1 MEYEHFLK
9 NKKIIVVGG
18 SSGIGLAVA
27 QKSLYAGAEV
37 IIAARTVAKLATV
50 ARRLGN
56 GVHTEALDA
65 SDENAVVR
73 FFECMGPF
81 DHLVI
86 AIKPTLPEG
95 SALLGD
101 AGIARLAF
109 DVKFWG
115 QYYLA
120 KHAARHIRKS
130 GSITLTSGVAS
141 KRAYKGYVMIGVI
154 NAATEALCS
163 ALAAEIAPIRINT
176 VCPGFVDAEPVNS
189 ERGQLVRALAP
200 GMPLNRLAEADEIAD
215 AYLYLMKNTYSTG
228 TTMVVDGGVSC

>member
-1 MEYEHFLK
+1 MK

-27 QKSLYAGAEV
+27 HKALDTGAEV
-37 IIAARTVAKLATV
+37 IIAARTVSKLAT
-50 ARRLGN
+50 AASRLGS
-56 GVHTEALDA
+56 GVQTEVLDA

-73 FFECMGPF
+73 FFEYIGSF

-95 SALLGD
+95 GALLED

-115 QYYLA
+115 QYYLV

-141 KRAYKGYVMIGVI
+141 RRAYQGYAMMGVI
-154 NAATEALCS
+154 NAATEALCR
-163 ALAAEIAPIRINT
+163 ALAAELAPIRINA
-176 VCPGFVDAEPVNS
+176 VCPGFVNAEPVNS
-189 ERGQLVRALAP
+189 EREQLVKFLAP
-200 GMPLNRLAEADEIAD
+200 DMPMSRLAKADEIAD
-215 AYLYLMKNTYSTG
+215 AYLYLMKNAYSTG
-228 TTMVVDGGVSC
+228 STVVVDGGVTC